1 LIFNLFTGQPF
12 WLIILCLLLAGGYAV
27 ALYFR
32 EKKNEFPGYLKFL
45 LGIARFLAVFLISF
59 LLLSPYFRSITKEK
73 EKPLIIVAID
83 NSQSILMNRD
93 SAAFKS
99 SFPLAADKLSDQ
111 LSAIG
116 DVRKYI
122 FGNEINQVSQ
132 SETFTDNIL
141 FNEKETD
148 ISRLFS
154 ELKNRYT
161 NLNVGAVILASDGIY
176 NTGANPVYSATQLPY
191 PVYTVALGDT
201 STRMD
206 LILSKVNFNRMVFLN
221 NKFPVEVVLRANDAS
236 GSKTK
241 ISISQGD
248 NLLISQ
254 DVMVENNDFTSSYQ
268 FVLDAK
274 KSGLQKFLVTVTS
287 VEGELSTTNN
297 RKEIFVEVL
306 DARSKIL
313 LISGA
318 PHPDISALNQAITAN
333 LNYEVDEILLSDFS
347 GNIEKYSM
355 VILHQLPSSDFPAD
369 ALLRSI
375 RDKQVPALFIL
386 GTQSDY
392 ARFNQW
398 NPGLKITTSS
408 KTAFEETVPWINPGF
423 TSFSLTENTLA
434 WLSDLPPLISPLGEY
449 QVSNAARILLKQRI
463 GSVESTRPMILFNE
477 TLEGRSGVITGEGIW
492 KWRLYN
498 FARTKDHLAFNELI
512 NKIVQ
517 YLSLKEQKKNF
528 RVYHASSFRETERVV
543 FDAEVYNESYE
554 LINDPEVEIVISNDD
569 ERQFPY
575 IFNKSGNAYHLDAGI
590 FPPGNYTWKAEARA
604 GAITYTSSGQ
614 FSVTSIDIEA
624 LNTVADHQLLHQLSE
639 GSGGKMYFPSN
650 LDDLAQDILSR
661 DDIRP
666 VTYTRKNYK
675 DLLSTG
681 WLLALILGLLT
692 LEWFFRKRA
701 GGY

>member
-1 LIFNLFTGQPF
+1 M
-12 WLIILCLLLAGGYAV
+12 CLLLAGAYAF

-32 EKKNEFPGYLKFL
+32 EKKNEFPRYLKIL
-45 LGIARFLAVFLISF
+45 LGITRFIAVFFISF
-59 LLLSPYFRSITKEK
+59 LLLSPFIRSISKEK
-73 EKPLIIVAID
+73 EKPLIIIAVD
-83 NSQSILMNRD
+83 NSGSILLNQD
-93 SAAFKS
+93 SSAFKS
-99 SFPLAADKLSDQ
+99 SFPSAADRLADKLS
-111 LSAIG
+111 AIG
-116 DVRKYI
+116 EVRKYF
-122 FGNEINQVSQ
+122 FGNEVKQVSQ
-132 SETFTDNIL
+132 SGKFEDQIS
-141 FNEKETD
+141 FNDKETD
-148 ISRLFS
+148 MSGLFS
-154 ELKNRYT
+154 EINDLYA

-176 NTGANPVYSATQLPY
+176 NTGANPVYTARQCPY
-191 PVYTVALGDT
+191 PLYTVALGDT

-206 LILSKVNFNRMVFLN
+206 MILSKVSFNRMVFLN
-221 NKFPVEVVLRANDAS
+221 NKFPVEVVLRANDAA
-236 GSKTK
+236 GSKTR

-254 DVMVENNDFTSSYQ
+254 DVMVENNDFTRSYP
-268 FVLDAK
+268 FVIEAK
-274 KSGLQKFLVTVTS
+274 KSGLQKFLVTVAP
-287 VEGELSTTNN
+287 VDGELSTVNN

-333 LNYEVDEILLSDFS
+333 LNYEVEEILLGDFS
-347 GNIEKYSM
+347 GKVEEYSM
-355 VILHQLPSSDFPAD
+355 VILHQLPSVDFPAD
-369 ALLRSI
+369 ALLKGI

-392 ARFNQW
+392 ARFSQW

-408 KTAFEETVPWINPGF
+408 KTVFEETVPWINPGF

-463 GSVESTRPMILFNE
+463 GSVESTRPMIFFNE
-477 TLEGRSGVITGEGIW
+477 TLDGRSGVITGEGIW

-498 FARTKDHLAFNELI
+498 YARTKDHAAFNELV
-512 NKIVQ
+512 NKIIQ

-554 LINDPEVEIVISNDD
+554 LINDPEVEIVITNED

-590 FPPGNYTWKAEARA
+590 FPPGNYSWKAEARA

-614 FSVTSIDIEA
+614 FSVTSIDLEA
-624 LNTVADHQLLHQLSE
+624 LNTVADHALLYQLSE
-639 GSGGKMYFPSN
+639 ENGGKMFFPSD
-650 LDDLAQDILSR
+650 LDNLAQDILSR

-666 VTYTRKNYK
+666 VSYTRKTYK
-675 DLLSTG
+675 DLLNSG
-681 WLLALILGLLT
+681 WLLALILGLFT